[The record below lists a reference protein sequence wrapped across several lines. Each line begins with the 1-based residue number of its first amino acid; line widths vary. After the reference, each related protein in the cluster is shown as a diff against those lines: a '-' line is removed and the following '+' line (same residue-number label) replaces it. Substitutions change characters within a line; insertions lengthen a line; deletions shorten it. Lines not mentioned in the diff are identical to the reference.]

1 MSFSPLVGSRNFS
14 GSRLYGVIGCQR
26 LLLDAFY
33 AVAENGDDLSLV
45 IVIASIVRVEIAC
58 K

>member
-33 AVAENGDDLSLV
+33 AVAENGDDLSSSLL
-45 IVIASIVRVEIAC
+45 ASFASKSAC